1 MADPE
6 VARQNQLRNIQ
17 IRTGKT
23 IVELHE
29 AVAAS
34 GLTKVGQQRTL
45 LMEQF
50 ALGYGDANMVALFF
64 GKPLPALDG
73 PATVTPQGTASD
85 PLVEIYSGAK
95 VKLLPLHGAVLDM
108 VRVIGAFE
116 ASPKKSYISLRRK
129 KQFALIQPSTAT
141 RLDVGINLKD
151 TAPAGRL
158 EAAGSF
164 NAMVSHRVRLENATD
179 INAEL
184 VGWLKAAYDQ
194 AG

>member
-1 MADPE
+1 MADPD

-17 IRTGKT
+17 TRTGKT
-23 IVELHE
+23 IIELHE
-29 AVAAS
+29 TLAAS
-34 GLTKVGQQRTL
+34 GLTKLGQQRTL

-50 ALGYGDANMVALFF
+50 SLGYGDANMVALFF

-116 ASPKKSYISLRRK
+116 ASPKKSYISLRRR
-129 KQFALIQPSTAT
+129 KQFAMVGPATKDLIEIGLNAKALSPAA
-141 RLDVGINLKD
+141 RLKVM
-151 TAPAGRL
+151 PAG
-158 EAAGSF
+158 G
-164 NAMVSHRVRLENATD
+164 MCQYTVRIGAV
-179 INAEL
+179 AEIDQEL
-184 VGWLKAAYDQ
+184 QGWLRVAFDQ

>member
-1 MADPE
+1 MADPD

-17 IRTGKT
+17 TRTGKT

-29 AVAAS
+29 ALAAG

-64 GKPLPALDG
+64 GKPLPPLDS
-73 PATVTPQGTASD
+73 PATAAPHLPAGD

-95 VKLLPLHGAVLDM
+95 AKLMPLHGAVLDM
-108 VRVIGAFE
+108 VREFGPFE
-116 ASPKKSYISLRRK
+116 ASPKKSYISLRRR
-129 KQFALIQPSTAT
+129 KQFAMLGPATKDLIEIGLNAKTLSPAA
-141 RLDVGINLKD
+141 RLKVM
-151 TAPAGRL
+151 PAGGMCQYTVRI
-158 EAAGSF
+158 GS
-164 NAMVSHRVRLENATD
+164 VTD
-179 INAEL
+179 IDKEL
-184 VGWLKAAYDQ
+184 QGWLRTAFDQ

>member
-1 MADPE
+1 MADPD

-17 IRTGKT
+17 TRTGKT

-29 AVAAS
+29 ALAAS

-64 GKPLPALDG
+64 GKPLPVLDG
-73 PATVTPQGTASD
+73 PATVTPQGPAND

-95 VKLLPLHGAVLDM
+95 AKLMPLHAAVLDM
-108 VRVIGAFE
+108 VRGIGAFE
-116 ASPKKSYISLRRK
+116 ASPKKSYISLRRR
-129 KQFALIQPSTAT
+129 KQFAMLGPATKDLIEIGLNAKALSPAA
-141 RLDVGINLKD
+141 RLK
-151 TAPAGRL
+151 AMPAGGMCQYTVRI
-158 EAAGSF
+158 GS
-164 NAMVSHRVRLENATD
+164 V
-179 INAEL
+179 AEIDQEL
-184 VGWLKAAYDQ
+184 QGWLRTAFDQ